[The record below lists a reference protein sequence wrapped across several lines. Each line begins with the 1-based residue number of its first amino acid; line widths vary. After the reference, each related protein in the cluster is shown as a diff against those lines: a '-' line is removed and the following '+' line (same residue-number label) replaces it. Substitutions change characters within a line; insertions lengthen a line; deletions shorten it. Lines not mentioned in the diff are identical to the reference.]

1 MSALLVNP
9 YRTDKDFKI
18 SQANDCYERR
28 TLYELLEQICTKYL
42 LIVHEVVYNGERCF
56 LFTRFTETG
65 TYKVYDILDDDILCP
80 YGQEGRKVLL
90 FQDHACFVE
99 GEYIGQYKNPET
111 KNQLPTCN

>member
-1 MSALLVNP
+1 MKSS
-9 YRTDKDFKI
+9 I
-18 SQANDCYERR
+18 
-28 TLYELLEQICTKYL
+28 KYILKYIKKSGEKL
-42 LIVHEVVYNGERCF
+42 LISKN
-56 LFTRFTETG
+56 TK

-111 KNQLPTCN
+111 KNQLPTCNWFFIFRRVGA